1 MPPFS
6 LILPQ
11 IQYKLA
17 TRRSPLVAPQSME
30 LSFTVDGQQAGELL
44 QIFDRE
50 LWLLWNADT
59 EATRAV

>member
-1 MPPFS
+1 
-6 LILPQ
+6 
-11 IQYKLA
+11 
-17 TRRSPLVAPQSME
+17 ME